1 MGEGLFCTR
10 GGCFSNGEKQQKPL
24 GVGGQPPGLFF
35 LNCLSGDGPTFR
47 AAKSSKSRWGAAEC
61 SPPVPLASQAACVSG
76 GTRGP
81 PPPACGVA
89 LAPPVRRIPLISA
102 FSGRDPPHSR
112 RTFPSTARAP
122 PQPVQARSAD
132 RRSLRARKTD
142 RQGWNTLLRRNT
154 TQATEMAGPEGWRG
168 DRKAPPRA
176 RRREILARQ
185 YHTSNRNG
193 RPRRAAGRS
202 QSPCRRHPSAS
213 RPQARNQRVRGR
225 SPRDRQMPT
234 AGLFNEK

>member
-1 MGEGLFCTR
+1 MIVKCNSFFFHNPAFREKKIAFPAETGAAPFDLFQRR
-10 GGCFSNGEKQQKPL
+10 G
-24 GVGGQPPGLFF
+24 
-35 LNCLSGDGPTFR
+35 GPTFR

-112 RTFPSTARAP
+112 RTMPSNVRAP
-122 PQPVQARSAD
+122 PQPGQAAPAGAEGKRM
-132 RRSLRARKTD
+132 
-142 RQGWNTLLRRNT
+142 RRNGRPQKGT
-154 TQATEMAGPEGWRG
+154 HFYAAKPRNPQKRRCEGWRG

-176 RRREILARQ
+176 RRRETLGAAIPRSRRNGWPRRVEGRPQSPLLARR
-185 YHTSNRNG
+185 SGRNPG
-193 RPRRAAGRS
+193 QAISRRSKKRN
-202 QSPCRRHPSAS
+202 
-213 RPQARNQRVRGR
+213 PQ
-225 SPRDRQMPT
+225 
-234 AGLFNEK
+234 GLGP